1 MEMKNL
7 EDVLFKLN
15 LLMDYQK
22 IYKDPDLSQTKLA
35 ALVGVHYGE
44 LSKIIN
50 SYYGISYRKWLNN
63 YRIEK
68 LVAEINILPFKP
80 KIQDCMA
87 MVGFRTRDTFCN
99 AFKSKMGSTISEYY
113 SNQKKNGSRNVIYF
127 ELGNNRLKKG

>member
-1 MEMKNL
+1 MEIKNL

-87 MVGFRTRDTFCN
+87 MVGFKNRDTFCN

-127 ELGNNRLKKG
+127 ELANNRLKKG